1 MTKETYF
8 KLWSLIVAYGDARF
22 QKGVAPI
29 GSDWELESHE
39 KERTIFNE
47 IRNILLEAVKE

>member
-1 MTKETYF
+1 MTKETYY

-29 GSDWELESHE
+29 DSDWEKESSE
-39 KERTIFNE
+39 KGLSIFNE
-47 IRNILLEAVKE
+47 IREILFEEVKE

>member
-8 KLWSLIVAYGDARF
+8 KLWSLIVAYGDTRF

-29 GSDWELESHE
+29 NSDWEKESSE
-39 KERTIFNE
+39 KSLSIFNE
-47 IRNILLEAVKE
+47 IRNVLFEEVKE